1 MKNMG
6 RIISI
11 NISVRKGEKKG
22 GVPTAILKENHG
34 IVGDAHAG
42 DWHRQVS
49 LLAQESVNKMRTKGM
64 ELNPGDFAENL
75 TVTGIDL
82 ASLAIGQRLTAGPE
96 AILEITQIGKECHN
110 DCAIKKQ
117 VGDCVMPREGVFA
130 RVLKGGAISP
140 GDSIAI
146 VNP

>member
-1 MKNMG
+1 MG

>member
-11 NISVRKGEKKG
+11 NISARKGEKKD
-22 GVPTAILKENHG
+22 GVPTAVLKENHG

-49 LLAQESVNKMRTKGM
+49 LLAQESVDKMRSKGA

-82 ASLAIGQRLTAGPE
+82 VSLAIGQRLTAGPE

-110 DCAIKKQ
+110 DCAIKQQ

-140 GDSIAI
+140 GDPIAI